1 MQNIQVTVLTAS
13 SYTVGA
19 QAQQQMTNLWECG
32 NTYASYGLEL
42 AKMTEADLSQ
52 GDIAPL
58 ASFQYLSRNGLDI
71 VANR

>member
-1 MQNIQVTVLTAS
+1 MDLEVTVLTAS
-13 SYTVGA
+13 SYAIGGVDA
-19 QAQQQMTNLWECG
+19 QKTTNLWECG

-42 AKMTEADLSQ
+42 AKMTEADISQ